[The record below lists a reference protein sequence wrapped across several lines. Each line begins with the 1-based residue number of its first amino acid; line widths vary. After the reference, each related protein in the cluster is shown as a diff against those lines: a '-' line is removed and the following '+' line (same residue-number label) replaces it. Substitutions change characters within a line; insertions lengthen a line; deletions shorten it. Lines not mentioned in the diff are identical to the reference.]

1 MLKKNHSSQKKFHSL
16 NKNIFKNMNI
26 KIPKRIT
33 KSLDGNH
40 AVAEAIRQIN
50 PDVFGFYPITPTSYI
65 GEAFSKSVANGDV
78 ETEYV
83 CAESEHAAMSIC
95 VGAAAAGGRAVSA
108 TASQGLILMSEV
120 LWNVSGMRLPI
131 VAINGNRA
139 LSAPLSIH
147 CSHDDAYAIRDAGWI
162 QFFAENPQEAYDL
175 TLCAFLIAEAKE
187 VRTPTMIGM
196 DCFLTTHT
204 TVKVQ
209 LESDTDVQ
217 KFIGEITPGD
227 SLFDLEN
234 PKSFG
239 TFAKPD
245 TYQEFKYAQLQG
257 QFNAIQKTESVFN
270 TFEKKFGRLNGGL
283 VTKEGTGKIA
293 VVCLGSIAGTV
304 REITNTREDIALVR
318 PRIFRPFPI
327 EALKEQLQDFE
338 QILVLDRNSQC
349 GAQFAPLAMEIK
361 ALGLKGEVKNV
372 VFGLGSRETNADDIE
387 TFINDFENL
396 PSDTPT
402 WCNLRE

>member
-1 MLKKNHSSQKKFHSL
+1 
-16 NKNIFKNMNI
+16 MNI
-26 KIPKRIT
+26 KITSRT
-33 KSLDGNH
+33 EKSLDGNH

-95 VGAAAAGGRAVSA
+95 IGAAAAGGRAISA

-120 LWNVSGMRLPI
+120 LWNASGMRLPI

-147 CSHDDAYAIRDAGWI
+147 CSHDDAYAIRDTGWI
-162 QFFAENPQEAYDL
+162 QLFAENPQEAYDL
-175 TLCAFLIAEAKE
+175 TLCAFQIAEAKE
-187 VRTPTMIGM
+187 VRTPLIIGM
-196 DCFLTTHT
+196 DCFFTTHT

-209 LESDTDVQ
+209 IESDTDVQ
-217 KFIGEITPGD
+217 KFIGDIVPGD

-257 QFNAIQKTESVFN
+257 QQNAFKQAKTVFSD
-270 TFEKKFGRLNGGL
+270 FEKNFGRLGGGL
-283 VTKEGTGKIA
+283 VTREGGGKLAI
-293 VVCLGSIAGTV
+293 VCLGSIAGTV
-304 REITNTREDIALVR
+304 REILKERNDVALVR
-318 PRIFRPFPI
+318 PRMFRPFPV
-327 EALKEQLQDFE
+327 ETLKEQLKDFD
-338 QILVLDRNSQC
+338 QILVLDRSSQC
-349 GAQFAPLAMEIK
+349 GAQLAPLAMEIK
-361 ALGLKGEVKNV
+361 SLGLPGEIKNV
-372 VFGLGSRETNADDIE
+372 IFGLGSRETNATDIE
-387 TFINDFENL
+387 EFVNNFKKL
-396 PSDTPT
+396 PSDTPS
-402 WCNLRE
+402 WCNLRD

>member
-1 MLKKNHSSQKKFHSL
+1 
-16 NKNIFKNMNI
+16 MNI
-26 KIPKRIT
+26 KIPKQIT

-65 GEAFSKSVANGDV
+65 GEAFSKYVANGDV

-95 VGAAAAGGRAVSA
+95 VGAAAAGGRAMSA
-108 TASQGLILMSEV
+108 TASQGLVLMSEV
-120 LWNVSGMRLPI
+120 LWNASGMRLPI

-147 CSHDDAYAIRDAGWI
+147 CSHDDAYMVRDSGWI
-162 QFFAENPQEAYDL
+162 ELFAENPQEAYDL
-175 TLCAFLIAEAKE
+175 TLCAAQIAEAKE
-187 VRTPTMIGM
+187 VRTPLLMCM

-209 LESDTDVQ
+209 LESDIDVQ
-217 KFIGEITPGD
+217 KFIGKPILGD
-227 SLFDLEN
+227 HLFDLEH

-257 QFNAIQKTESVFN
+257 QLHALKQAEMVFSK
-270 TFEKKFGRLNGGL
+270 FEKKFGRLGGGL
-283 VTKEGTGKIA
+283 VTKEGKGKLA

-304 REITNTREDIALVR
+304 REILKEREDITLVR
-318 PRIFRPFPI
+318 PRMFRPFPV
-327 EALKEQLQDFE
+327 EVLKEQLKDFD

-349 GAQFAPLAMEIK
+349 GAQFAPLATEIK
-361 ALGLKGEVKNV
+361 ALGLKGEVKNI
-372 VFGLGSRETNADDIE
+372 VFGLGSRETNADDIKA
-387 TFINDFENL
+387 FINDFEKL
-396 PSDTPT
+396 PSDMPT
-402 WCNLRE
+402 WCNLREK

>member
-1 MLKKNHSSQKKFHSL
+1 
-16 NKNIFKNMNI
+16 MNI

-65 GEAFSKSVANGDV
+65 GEAFSKYVADGDV

-95 VGAAAAGGRAVSA
+95 VGAAAAGGRAMSA

-120 LWNVSGMRLPI
+120 LWNASGMRLPI

-147 CSHDDAYAIRDAGWI
+147 CSHDDAYMVRDSGWI
-162 QFFAENPQEAYDL
+162 ELFAENPQEAYDL
-175 TLCAFLIAEAKE
+175 TICAALIAEAKE
-187 VRTPTMIGM
+187 VRTPLLMCM

-217 KFIGEITPGD
+217 KFIGKPILGD
-227 SLFDLEN
+227 HLFDLEH

-257 QFNAIQKTESVFN
+257 QLNALKQAETIFSK
-270 TFEKKFGRLNGGL
+270 FEKKFGRLGGGL
-283 VTKEGTGKIA
+283 VTKEGKGKLA

-304 REITNTREDIALVR
+304 REILKGRDDVSLVR
-318 PRIFRPFPI
+318 PRMFRPFPV
-327 EALKEQLQDFE
+327 EVLKEQLKDFD
-338 QILVLDRNSQC
+338 QILVLDRSSQC

-361 ALGLKGEVKNV
+361 ALGLKGEVKNI

-387 TFINDFENL
+387 SFINNFKTL
-396 PSDTPT
+396 PSDMPT
-402 WCNLRE
+402 WCNLRD

>member
-1 MLKKNHSSQKKFHSL
+1 
-16 NKNIFKNMNI
+16 MNI
-26 KIPKRIT
+26 KITTRT
-33 KSLDGNH
+33 EKSLDGNH

-65 GEAFSKSVANGDV
+65 GEAFSKAVANGDV

-108 TASQGLILMSEV
+108 TASQGLILMAEV
-120 LWNVSGMRLPI
+120 LWNASGMRLPI

-162 QFFAENPQEAYDL
+162 QLFAENPQEAYDL
-175 TLCAFLIAEAKE
+175 TLCAFSIAEAKN
-187 VRTPTMIGM
+187 VRTPLMVGM

-209 LESDTDVQ
+209 LESDKNVQ
-217 KFIGEITPGD
+217 KFIGDIVPGN

-257 QFNAIQKTESVFN
+257 QHNALERAETVFSD
-270 TFEKKFGRLNGGL
+270 FEKKFGRLGGGL
-283 VTKEGTGKIA
+283 VTKEGGGKIA
-293 VVCLGSIAGTV
+293 VVCLGAIAGTV
-304 REITNTREDIALVR
+304 REIVKRRDDIALVR
-318 PRIFRPFPI
+318 PRMFRPFPV
-327 EALKEQLQDFE
+327 EVLKEHLKNFD

-361 ALGLKGEVKNV
+361 ALGLKGKIKNV

-387 TFINDFENL
+387 KFINNFEKL
-396 PSDTPT
+396 PDDIPS
-402 WCNLRE
+402 WCNLREK